1 MIEKSFNL
9 RKFLILSSP
18 LVTSFF
24 FIFLDSIPF
33 YLFKDYSLKTQF
45 GLIILYI
52 WVCLNPDAIRPL
64 YILVLGLLIDVLNGF
79 FFGFSSFFLSIVLF
93 LQKKNIRIL
102 NSSDFK
108 INLFK
113 FFLIIFFINIF
124 SAILEKFFNIDVII
138 NFKDLLL
145 INLISFITFPFLMSV
160 VNYLNNQLKLYVE

>member
-1 MIEKSFNL
+1 MIEKSFNPRRL
-9 RKFLILSSP
+9 IILSSP
-18 LVTSFF
+18 LVTSVF

-52 WVCLNPDAIRPL
+52 WICLNPDAIRPF
-64 YILVLGLLIDVLNGF
+64 YILILGLLIDILNGF

-93 LQKKNIRIL
+93 MQKKNISIL

-108 INLFK
+108 INLFR
-113 FFLIIFFINIF
+113 FFLIIFFINIS
-124 SAILEKFFNIDVII
+124 SAILVKFFNTSVII
-138 NFKDLLL
+138 NYKDLLL
-145 INLISFITFPFLMSV
+145 INLISFITFPFLLLV